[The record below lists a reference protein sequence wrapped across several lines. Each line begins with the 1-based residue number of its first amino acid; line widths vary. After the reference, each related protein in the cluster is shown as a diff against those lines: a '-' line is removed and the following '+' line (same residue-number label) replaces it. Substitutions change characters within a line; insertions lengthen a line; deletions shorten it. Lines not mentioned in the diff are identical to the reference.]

1 MPPPDGRLSGEGY
14 KLLRLILRTWDPFLF
29 LSHPSRLLCLQAPTF
44 VILYYFTHLETSLLT
59 TNVSYQLT
67 TSSAMATHRH
77 YYQPAAAMHMPSKAP
92 APASMYPV
100 SRMPGSPPDYSD
112 ASTTAGSRSS
122 GGLTFSSAGGEYDTS
137 SASYSGVD
145 VVDVLNNRMQN
156 SFDPTPLDRGL
167 AKQAQT

>member
-1 MPPPDGRLSGEGY
+1 
-14 KLLRLILRTWDPFLF
+14 
-29 LSHPSRLLCLQAPTF
+29 
-44 VILYYFTHLETSLLT
+44 
-59 TNVSYQLT
+59 
-67 TSSAMATHRH
+67 MATHRH
-77 YYQPAAAMHMPSKAP
+77 YYQPAAGMHMPSKAP

-122 GGLTFSSAGGEYDTS
+122 GGLTFSSAGGEYDSS